1 LHLPQQLG
9 QIRWMTFASKI
20 FLYCFLP
27 IFLICYFA
35 LKGTRAR
42 NIVLIAFSL
51 VFYSASKPV
60 FLLILLTSIGANF
73 RLAIAI
79 DEADGH
85 RRHRLLG
92 CGAAGNLLVLGIFK
106 YTGFAVENINAALGF
121 ADIALPVPTMSLPLG
136 ISFYTFHAIS
146 YIADVAKRR
155 VEANRRFDEFMLY
168 MSMFP
173 QLVSGPIVR
182 YATVAGQLRQRHH
195 TCARFSAGMR
205 IFVIGLAWK
214 VLLADQIAPIANSAF
229 DQIPSPSLQEAWL
242 GVFAY
247 TLQIYFDFGGYSA
260 MAVGLGVMTGFTLPR
275 NFRIPY
281 AALSITAFW
290 RRWHMSLSAWLRD
303 YVYIPLGGNR
313 GSKLRTYANL
323 WTVFLLCGLWHG
335 ASWTFVIWGAH
346 HGLFLAFERSNLG
359 RILARLPRSAAH
371 LYTLIVVLVGW
382 VWFRANSFA
391 EAVAVFQSLLGL
403 NGLGTMSA
411 QMRIALSPFAIAA
424 LAVGTLFGLWKW
436 RLPRLR
442 QAARRL
448 VGDSG
453 LALGD
458 NAWLL
463 AVLILCILQ
472 VGANA
477 YSPFL
482 YYRF

>member
-1 LHLPQQLG
+1 
-9 QIRWMTFASKI
+9 MSFASKI
-20 FLYCFLP
+20 FLFSFLP
-27 IFLICYFA
+27 IFLICYFG
-35 LKGTRAR
+35 LKGIRAR
-42 NIVLIAFSL
+42 NLVFIVFSL
-51 VFYSASKPV
+51 VFYSAIKPV
-60 FLLILLTSIGANF
+60 FLLILIASVGANF

-79 DEADGH
+79 DQAVDH
-85 RRHRLLG
+85 RRYRLLG
-92 CGAAGNLLVLGIFK
+92 YGAAANLLVLGIFK
-106 YTGFAVENINAALGF
+106 YTGFAVENLNAVLSL
-121 ADIALPVPTMSLPLG
+121 ADISLPVPKMGLPLG

-155 VEANRRFDEFMLY
+155 VEANRRFGEFMLY

-182 YATVAGQLRQRHH
+182 YSTVARELRERRH
-195 TCARFSAGMR
+195 TLGRFSAGMR

-214 VLLADQIAPIANSAF
+214 VLLADQIAPVANSLF
-229 DQIPSPSLQEAWL
+229 DQIPAPSLLEAWL
-242 GVFAY
+242 GLFAY
-247 TLQIYFDFGGYSA
+247 ALEIYFDFGGYSV
-260 MAVGLGVMTGFTLPR
+260 MAVGLGVMVGFTLPR

-281 AALSITAFW
+281 ASLSITAFW

-303 YVYIPLGGNR
+303 YLYVPLGGNR
-313 GSKLRTYANL
+313 GSKARTYANL

-346 HGLFLAFERSNLG
+346 HGLFLVLERAGLG
-359 RILARLPRSAAH
+359 RSLARLPRAAAQ
-371 LYTLIVVLVGW
+371 LYTLVVVFFGW

-391 EAVAVFQSLLGL
+391 EAATVFQGL
-403 NGLGTMSA
+403 VGHNGFGTMSA
-411 QMRIALSPFAIAA
+411 QMQVALSPFAIAA
-424 LAVGTLFGLWKW
+424 LVVGGLLGLWEW

-442 QAARRL
+442 ETARRL

-453 LALGD
+453 LALSD
-458 NAWLL
+458 NAWVL
-463 AVLILCILQ
+463 AVLFLCLLE